1 MRYAI
6 GAAIGVALALL
17 LGVPSFSLDR
27 YTESEP
33 PLFSTYCDLERT
45 ARERECVPS
54 GIGIVS
60 MVLFGA
66 VVGALGAAAFRRR
79 ESTPDPTPRN
89 QTAPSKRSEPHR
101 HAGSSAQEKR
111 STPVGAFLEGST
123 RTAGVVHDEDTK
135 RNTPD
140 DVLREAVLEISAAVD
155 KRSDQT
161 IQRKYAST
169 HISDGVRGRA
179 TRLGITNLAG
189 TAVDRALEMGL
200 LRSEGA
206 GPDQLLSRTSRP
218 LEPTTSPDSHDDAP
232 ASHAEPTQ
240 KGSAEPS
247 SDTGAP
253 TDQPSETKRTAPEL
267 LEELES
273 LIRLHERG
281 ILTDAELEAAKA
293 RLLSEDG

>member
-60 MVLFGA
+60 MGLFGA
-66 VVGALGAAAFRRR
+66 AVGALGAAAFRRR

-111 STPVGAFLEGST
+111 STPVGAFLEAQRRTDAVAQASAARIKT
-123 RTAGVVHDEDTK
+123 RDDIILETALTMS
-135 RNTPD
+135 
-140 DVLREAVLEISAAVD
+140 EAVEKNSERTGEQAILRKFATLYITDELRDHAIRLRIINLPDAAVE
-155 KRSDQT
+155 
-161 IQRKYAST
+161 
-169 HISDGVRGRA
+169 
-179 TRLGITNLAG
+179 
-189 TAVDRALEMGL
+189 RALEIGVL
-200 LRSEGA
+200 ESQGT
-206 GPDQLLSRTSRP
+206 GPDEMLSRTSQP
-218 LEPTTSPDSHDDAP
+218 LRP
-232 ASHAEPTQ
+232 ASAPNESTSAAASDESTQ
-240 KGSAEPS
+240 EGSAES
-247 SDTGAP
+247 SSAA
-253 TDQPSETKRTAPEL
+253 SETGRAAPEL
-267 LEELES
+267 FEELES

-281 ILTDAELEAAKA
+281 VLTDAELEAAKA
-293 RLLSEDG
+293 RLLSEDDG

>member
-6 GAAIGVALALL
+6 GAAIGAVLALL
-17 LGVPSFSLDR
+17 LGVPSFSVDR

-45 ARERECVPS
+45 ARKRECVPS
-54 GIGIVS
+54 GGGTMA
-60 MVLFGA
+60 MVL
-66 VVGALGAAAFRRR
+66 LGAAIGAVGTAALRRR
-79 ESTPDPTPRN
+79 TSTSDRD
-89 QTAPSKRSEPHR
+89 AAGRASSSEPSDAR
-101 HAGSSAQEKR
+101 APA
-111 STPVGAFLEGST
+111 STAEDRKKQQKQDDARDEVILE
-123 RTAGVVHDEDTK
+123 A
-135 RNTPD
+135 
-140 DVLREAVLEISAAVD
+140 ALEISAAVD

-161 IQRKYAST
+161 IRRKDAST
-169 HISDGVRGRA
+169 YISDAVRSQA
-179 TRLGITNLAG
+179 SRLGTINLAG
-189 TAVDRALEMGL
+189 TAVDRAIDIGVLRTIGAPGPEGL
-200 LRSEGA
+200 IA
-206 GPDQLLSRTSRP
+206 RTSRP
-218 LEPTTSPDSHDDAP
+218 LEPASGTGTDDDAP

-281 ILTDAELEAAKA
+281 ILTDAELEATKS
-293 RLLSEDG
+293 RLLSDNG